1 MPKVQV
7 QLKLIPWYEAD
18 YGCPSDALPLLNLPQ
33 SYPNSQSQ
41 VILFRWIDE
50 WKKDSMSQFLIL
62 VNEKYQELNME
73 L

>member
-1 MPKVQV
+1 MKQIMVAQV
-7 QLKLIPWYEAD
+7 M
-18 YGCPSDALPLLNLPQ
+18 DALPLLNLPQ
-33 SYPNSQSQ
+33 SYPNSQ

-50 WKKDSMSQFLIL
+50 WKKDSMSKFLIL

>member
-1 MPKVQV
+1 MPKV

-33 SYPNSQSQ
+33 SYSNSQ

-50 WKKDSMSQFLIL
+50 WKKDSMSKFLIL